1 MNEVPVREE
10 IDDAMKEMKKSA
22 PGENGV
28 RRGFVRSAHEEVK
41 SRVIEMVQRM
51 LESRANE

>member
-10 IDDAMKEMKKSA
+10 IDDAIKDVKKSA
-22 PGENGV
+22 PGENDV
-28 RRGFVRSAHEEVK
+28 RRGYIRSAHEEVK
-41 SRVIEMVQRM
+41 SRVIEMVQKM